1 MKKRKTNKMGC
12 VNDMS
17 LEEYSGEEVVVNDGP
32 TEEIEVNDGPTEEI
46 EAGDGEQ
53 EEITV
58 EV

>member
-1 MKKRKTNKMGC
+1 MGC

-32 TEEIEVNDGPTEEI
+32 TEEIE
-46 EAGDGEQ
+46 AGDGEQ